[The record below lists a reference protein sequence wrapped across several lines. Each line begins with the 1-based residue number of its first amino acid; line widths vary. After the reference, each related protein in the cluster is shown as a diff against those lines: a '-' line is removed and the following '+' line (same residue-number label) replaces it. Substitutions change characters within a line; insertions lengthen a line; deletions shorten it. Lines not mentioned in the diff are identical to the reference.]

1 MDSKIDKKDIYFRC
15 KLTKIY
21 FKEVL
26 DMTGTETFTVLS
38 SEDLDQVS
46 GGGMIW
52 LVDDYYQSWPYAY
65 SIATDS
71 STIRT
76 RMTGY
81 GNGIIP

>member
-1 MDSKIDKKDIYFRC
+1 
-15 KLTKIY
+15 
-21 FKEVL
+21 
-26 DMTGTETFTVLS
+26 MTGTKTFTVLS
-38 SEDLDQVS
+38 SKDLDQVS
-46 GGGMIW
+46 GGGMIR
-52 LVDDYYQSWPYAY
+52 LVDDYYWSWPYAY

>member
-1 MDSKIDKKDIYFRC
+1 MQNLSGFLFTIISIIIF
-15 KLTKIY
+15 
-21 FKEVL
+21 L
-26 DMTGTETFTVLS
+26 DTVLS
-38 SEDLDQVS
+38 TEDLEQTS

-52 LVDDYYQSWPYAY
+52 LVDDYYWSWPYAY